1 MNNEGKVCVVSGAA
15 GGIGAAV
22 VKKFYDNGYKV
33 IMLDINEEAL
43 KKSIE
48 EEQYE
53 KDRIDYFVLDISS
66 EDQVKATAAKIKEKH
81 GRVDALVNT
90 AAIVGK
96 YNKTIDY
103 GFDNFKKIYSI
114 NVFGTF
120 LLMSNILPI
129 MVEQKSGSIVNF
141 GSVSGMTGYTF
152 EIGYGSSK
160 WAVIGMTKNVAN
172 EYCEYGIRANS
183 VSPGWVNTKMF
194 RDTADDYGN
203 FDDSEINLGPM
214 GRPSEPSEMADVVYY
229 LCTDE
234 AKFINGANI
243 LADGGKMLG

>member
-1 MNNEGKVCVVSGAA
+1 MSNGGKVCIISGAA

-22 VKKFYDNGYKV
+22 VKKFYNNGYKV
-33 IMLDINEEAL
+33 IMLDINEAAL

-48 EEQYE
+48 IEQYE
-53 KDRIDYFVLDISS
+53 ESRIDYYVLDISS
-66 EDQVKATAAKIKEKH
+66 EDQVKAMVAKVKEKH
-81 GRVDALVNT
+81 HRVDALINV

-96 YNKTIDY
+96 YNKTIEY

-120 LLMSNILPI
+120 LLMSNVLPI
-129 MVEQKSGSIVNF
+129 MVEQKSGAIVNF

-194 RDTADDYGN
+194 KDTMADYGN

-234 AKFINGANI
+234 AGFINGANI

>member
-1 MNNEGKVCVVSGAA
+1 MSNEGKVCVVSGAA

-43 KKSIE
+43 QKSIE
-48 EEQYE
+48 EEKYE
-53 KDRIDYFVLDISS
+53 AGRIDYFVLDISS
-66 EDQVKATAAKIKEKH
+66 EDQVKAVAAKIREKH

-160 WAVIGMTKNVAN
+160 WAVIGMTKNVA
-172 EYCEYGIRANS
+172 RLS
-183 VSPGWVNTKMF
+183 FNT
-194 RDTADDYGN
+194 
-203 FDDSEINLGPM
+203 
-214 GRPSEPSEMADVVYY
+214 
-229 LCTDE
+229 
-234 AKFINGANI
+234 
-243 LADGGKMLG
+243 

>member
-1 MNNEGKVCVVSGAA
+1 MSNEGKVCVVSGAA

-43 KKSIE
+43 QKSIE
-48 EEQYE
+48 EEKYE
-53 KDRIDYFVLDISS
+53 AGRIDYFVLDISS
-66 EDQVKATAAKIKEKH
+66 EDQVKAVAAKIREKH

-203 FDDSEINLGPM
+203 FDDSK
-214 GRPSEPSEMADVVYY
+214 S
-229 LCTDE
+229 T
-234 AKFINGANI
+234 
-243 LADGGKMLG
+243 

>member
-22 VKKFYDNGYKV
+22 VKKFYDQGYKV
-33 IMLDINEEAL
+33 ILLDINEEAL

-53 KDRIDYFVLDISS
+53 ENRVDYFVLDISS
-66 EDQVKATAAKIKEKH
+66 EEQVKSTVAKIREKH
-81 GRVDALVNT
+81 HRVDALVNT

-114 NVFGTF
+114 NVFGVF

-129 MVEQKSGSIVNF
+129 MVEQKSGAIVNF

-172 EYCEYGIRANS
+172 EYCEYGIRANT

-194 RDTADDYGN
+194 KDTMADYGN

-229 LCTDE
+229 LCTEE
-234 AKFINGANI
+234 ARFITGANI

>member
-1 MNNEGKVCVVSGAA
+1 MRQGLSL
-15 GGIGAAV
+15 IH
-22 VKKFYDNGYKV
+22 
-33 IMLDINEEAL
+33 I
-43 KKSIE
+43 
-48 EEQYE
+48 
-53 KDRIDYFVLDISS
+53 
-66 EDQVKATAAKIKEKH
+66 
-81 GRVDALVNT
+81 LVNT

-160 WAVIGMTKNVAN
+160 WAVIGMTKNA
-172 EYCEYGIRANS
+172 
-183 VSPGWVNTKMF
+183 VSYTTLDVYKRKVYLMPMVPNMYMEVMQK
-194 RDTADDYGN
+194 
-203 FDDSEINLGPM
+203 DSRKAYFNISLW
-214 GRPSEPSEMADVVYY
+214 
-229 LCTDE
+229 
-234 AKFINGANI
+234 KF
-243 LADGGKMLG
+243 LKCL

>member
-1 MNNEGKVCVVSGAA
+1 MTNKEKVCVVSGAA
-15 GGIGAAV
+15 GGVGAAV
-22 VKKFYDNGYKV
+22 VKKFYDNGYTV
-33 IMLDINEEAL
+33 VMLDINEEAL
-43 KKSIE
+43 NSSLDKNG
-48 EEQYE
+48 YD
-53 KDRIDYFVLDISS
+53 KDRVGYMAMDISS
-66 EDQVKATAAKIKEKH
+66 EEEVKNVAAKIKEKYH
-81 GRVDALVNT
+81 RVDALVNT

-96 YNKTIDY
+96 YNKTVDY

-120 LLMSNILPI
+120 LLMSNILPM
-129 MVEQKSGSIVNF
+129 MVEQKSGAIVNF

-172 EYCEYGIRANS
+172 EYCEYGIRANT
-183 VSPGWVNTKMF
+183 VSPGWVNTKMLT
-194 RDTADDYGN
+194 DTAEDYKN
-203 FDDSEINLGPM
+203 FDDSEMNWGPM

-234 AKFINGANI
+234 AKFITGANI

>member
-1 MNNEGKVCVVSGAA
+1 MSNEGKVCVVSGAA

-43 KKSIE
+43 QKSIE
-48 EEQYE
+48 EEKYE
-53 KDRIDYFVLDISS
+53 AGRIDYFVLDISS
-66 EDQVKATAAKIKEKH
+66 EDQVKAVAAKIREKH

-114 NVFGTF
+114 NLFGTF

-203 FDDSEINLGPM
+203 FDDSE
-214 GRPSEPSEMADVVYY
+214 S
-229 LCTDE
+229 T
-234 AKFINGANI
+234 
-243 LADGGKMLG
+243 

>member
-1 MNNEGKVCVVSGAA
+1 MNNEGKVCIISGAA

-48 EEQYE
+48 AE
-53 KDRIDYFVLDISS
+53 KYDENRADYFVLDISS
-66 EDQVKATAAKIKEKH
+66 EEQVKDMVAKVKARY
-81 GRVDALVNT
+81 GRVDALINV

-96 YNKTIDY
+96 YNKTIEY

-129 MVEQKSGSIVNF
+129 MVEQKSGAIVNF

-194 RDTADDYGN
+194 QDTMADYGN

-229 LCTDE
+229 LCTEE
-234 AKFINGANI
+234 AGFINGANI

>member
-1 MNNEGKVCVVSGAA
+1 MSNEGKVCVVSGAA

-43 KKSIE
+43 QKSIE
-48 EEQYE
+48 EEKYE
-53 KDRIDYFVLDISS
+53 AGRIDYFVLDISS
-66 EDQVKATAAKIKEKH
+66 EDQVKAVAAKIREKH

-183 VSPGWVNTKMF
+183 VSPGWVIK
-194 RDTADDYGN
+194 
-203 FDDSEINLGPM
+203 NLHQI
-214 GRPSEPSEMADVVYY
+214 
-229 LCTDE
+229 
-234 AKFINGANI
+234 FNI
-243 LADGGKMLG
+243 VSYT

>member
-1 MNNEGKVCVVSGAA
+1 MSNERLCRNPSKRRKYEA
-15 GGIGAAV
+15 G
-22 VKKFYDNGYKV
+22 
-33 IMLDINEEAL
+33 
-43 KKSIE
+43 
-48 EEQYE
+48 
-53 KDRIDYFVLDISS
+53 RIDYFVLDISS
-66 EDQVKATAAKIKEKH
+66 EDQVKAVAAKIREKH

-172 EYCEYGIRANS
+172 GILRNTASAPIPSHRAGS
-183 VSPGWVNTKMF
+183 TP
-194 RDTADDYGN
+194 RC
-203 FDDSEINLGPM
+203 SEIQRM
-214 GRPSEPSEMADVVYY
+214 ITV
-229 LCTDE
+229 
-234 AKFINGANI
+234 I
-243 LADGGKMLG
+243 LTIPKST